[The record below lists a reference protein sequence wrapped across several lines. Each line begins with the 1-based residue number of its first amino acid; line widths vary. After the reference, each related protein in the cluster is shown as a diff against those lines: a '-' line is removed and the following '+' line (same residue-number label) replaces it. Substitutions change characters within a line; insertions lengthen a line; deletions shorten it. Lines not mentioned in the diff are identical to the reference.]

1 MGMELERKK
10 EELQMKYWFQILS
23 FRDLEVEAMECIQRE
38 RSVRLGFTES
48 EVSTA
53 EHSDEDDQ

>member
-1 MGMELERKK
+1 MS
-10 EELQMKYWFQILS
+10 YWFQILS
-23 FRDLEVEAMECIQRE
+23 FRDLEVEVMECIQRE